1 VDDPIDNLTL
11 ERLEDDGS
19 IARDKLGLA
28 VARDDHALAYV
39 RDGYDSD
46 DEAELARAGALD
58 VGIELRL
65 EVLLHARSEVGR
77 VQHDRVRELFLQR
90 ENWNAW
96 SGGWACTREGEESYD
111 EEHRVW
117 VLVVVVVVGSRAR
130 VARSTEVSQVT
141 RDITLGHFSVVLRY
155 PLLSSL
161 YAYRCLCFR
170 VLRQEQPDVT
180 ASMGYDPGP
189 STHPAVKYYHHALHL
204 PPRPFAIMHR
214 SHREDRAQGEA
225 GDFQV

>member
-1 VDDPIDNLTL
+1 MDDPIDNLTL
-11 ERLEDDGS
+11 ERLEDDGT

-90 ENWNAW
+90 ENRNAW
-96 SGGWACTREGEESYD
+96 SGGWACVREEEHYD

-117 VLVVVVVVGSRAR
+117 VLVVIGSLSSSSLAVASRA
-130 VARSTEVSQVT
+130 
-141 RDITLGHFSVVLRY
+141 L
-155 PLLSSL
+155 
-161 YAYRCLCFR
+161 
-170 VLRQEQPDVT
+170 
-180 ASMGYDPGP
+180 
-189 STHPAVKYYHHALHL
+189 
-204 PPRPFAIMHR
+204 
-214 SHREDRAQGEA
+214 DRK
-225 GDFQV
+225 